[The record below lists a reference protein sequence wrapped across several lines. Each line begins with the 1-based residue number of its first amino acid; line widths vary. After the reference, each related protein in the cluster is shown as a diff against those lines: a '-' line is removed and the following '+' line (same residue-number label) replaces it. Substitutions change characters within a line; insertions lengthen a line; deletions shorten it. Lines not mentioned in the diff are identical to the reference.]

1 MDIEDVHVEAVAVQ
15 KSPDESITIH
25 KDRKNVITKLPRAE
39 AGSHVPGKEIGRRS
53 FFVLNSFSKQEE
65 ARRSM

>member
-39 AGSHVPGKEIGRRS
+39 AGSHVPGKERFGCWRDGS
-53 FFVLNSFSKQEE
+53 EFFL
-65 ARRSM
+65 